1 MTIIF
6 QISKVLLFFWFTFGF
21 IVISSNLKGGDCNL
35 PIIILVETRDKKKKK
50 TIQRREE
57 HRLKNWR

>member
-6 QISKVLLFFWFTFGF
+6 QTSKVWLFFWFTFGF

-35 PIIILVETRDKKKKK
+35 PIIILVETRDKKKKINK
-50 TIQRREE
+50 YKEE
-57 HRLKNWR
+57 RNID

>member
-21 IVISSNLKGGDCNL
+21 IVISSNLKGGDYNL
-35 PIIILVETRDKKKKK
+35 PIIILAEKRDQKKKKK
-50 TIQRREE
+50 PYKEE
-57 HRLKNWR
+57 RNID